1 MNAKYTEEHI
11 ISLSWNEH
19 VRMRPGMYIGKVG
32 NGSSRD
38 DGIYVLLKETIDNS
52 IDEFLMV
59 KYSKIEISL
68 KDNLVSVRD
77 YGRGIPLGKVV
88 DVVSKINTG
97 AKYDSIAFKKTVGLN
112 GVGAKAVNALSQYYR
127 VVSYRDHKAV
137 EAIFSKGVLQ
147 NTRNFDSDEAN
158 GTLVQFIPDEEI
170 FGQYEFHDEFI
181 EDMLWNYVCLNKK
194 LKIIYNDKEFYSEN
208 GIIDLLQKRI
218 SSEIMFDIIHIEDED
233 FEFAFTYAMGDANE
247 ETFSYVNG
255 QYTVQG
261 GTHV

>member
-137 EAIFSKGVLQ
+137 EADRKSV
-147 NTRNFDSDEAN
+147 
-158 GTLVQFIPDEEI
+158 V
-170 FGQYEFHDEFI
+170 
-181 EDMLWNYVCLNKK
+181 
-194 LKIIYNDKEFYSEN
+194 
-208 GIIDLLQKRI
+208 
-218 SSEIMFDIIHIEDED
+218 
-233 FEFAFTYAMGDANE
+233 
-247 ETFSYVNG
+247 
-255 QYTVQG
+255 
-261 GTHV
+261 